1 MEGDQFVKFESDKFP
16 NLERNLG
23 ELIHHISSLENSI
36 SKLDGDKAGIQST
49 LEGTLALIA
58 SLKSDLESLKRKYQN
73 SNK

>member
-1 MEGDQFVKFESDKFP
+1 MEGDQFVKFESDRFP

-23 ELIHHISSLENSI
+23 ELTNHINSLEKSI
-36 SKLDGDKAGIQST
+36 LELDGDKTGIQST
-49 LEGTLALIA
+49 LEGVNTLIA